1 MTRAANHARLRRLGT
16 AGIFPF
22 RGFGLFTLRTRNY
35 YTKSDE
41 KSKSGVGGTEK
52 LSQCGQ
58 GIDHSDI
65 GVAQE
70 NDKLGIW
77 RIVRTGHLRTNFQT
91 GVGICLDYQNPD
103 RLPP

>member
-1 MTRAANHARLRRLGT
+1 MPVYGGLVPLGFSHSEGSDFSPSEPGIIIPNLMKKARAAW
-16 AGIFPF
+16 AG
-22 RGFGLFTLRTRNY
+22 RKNC
-35 YTKSDE
+35 
-41 KSKSGVGGTEK
+41 
-52 LSQCGQ
+52 QCGQ

-77 RIVRTGHLRTNFQT
+77 RIVRTGHLRTNSQT